1 MDMQMELV
9 RKLPTPQE
17 IKEKYP
23 LRAEDKAM
31 KEKRDQEIFD
41 IFTGKDDRLLLLI
54 GPCSADNEDS
64 VLDYMTRLAGL
75 QEKVKDRIFII
86 PRVYPNKPTNT
97 GLGYKG
103 MFTQPDPEK

>member
-41 IFTGKDDRLLLLI
+41 ILTGQDDRLLLLI
-54 GPCSADNEDS
+54 GP
-64 VLDYMTRLAGL
+64 
-75 QEKVKDRIFII
+75 
-86 PRVYPNKPTNT
+86 
-97 GLGYKG
+97 
-103 MFTQPDPEK
+103 